1 MLVVGFFPFRHI
13 DVQGIHR
20 SLEGLW
26 AAHGARQFRT
36 AEYVEKLVGE
46 EQRAVPAVH
55 LKTAHAHAGH
65 LQDLGELAARAQH
78 FVAERLDGARQCVQL
93 CDIRFLQAGG
103 AAGSVARTSAASLT
117 MGCETERTVIRIVT
131 RLVRTM
137 DASSAS
143 IISSVSCLSANSV
156 RPGTAP
162 SRTH

>member
-1 MLVVGFFPFRHI
+1 M
-13 DVQGIHR
+13 QGIHR

-26 AAHGARQFRT
+26 AAHGARQLRT

-93 CDIRFLQAGG
+93 CDIRFCRRAG